1 MSATVVQLERPFRRN
16 YDWSAKELA
25 EFYRVEAALIQAGL
39 RIDTERGVTD
49 EGDPWF
55 AFCKPGDG
63 DVIVHIA
70 RIDGLYI
77 LAGPSYQGVATG
89 RDIATLVRDLVNRY
103 PLIQMGSDSRRQNSK
118 IFVHP
123 AALLIAVVATAF
135 FKSAEAR
142 ALGDT
147 EKSPA
152 DDQRLTD
159 GHRGGATIRPDP
171 YPTFDTGKKGIVTDA
186 AQTAIILSAVV
197 AALQTP
203 QPYQIERGL
212 LASAGLTPDVSEL
225 GVLARQQTPPATTA
239 FVAEEPAFQHASIA
253 SSLGPAAP
261 AISSQTGLGYFAP
274 AAVLPTA
281 LLSEALT
288 LVVVLWDFSSK
299 PAAAPIPAHN
309 DAGSGLVSG
318 GNAAPASALLSF
330 KLASS
335 PSTDSLPVVQSVKVA
350 YSATQGT
357 AETHSIA
364 RPDQLPGAL
373 LNALRDGAHTAI
385 DGSSLD
391 LSNSGGQGSS
401 FASVLLASVTS
412 HFPTQVVVPSVQQTD
427 VHSAPLSQ
435 IAHDS
440 TDHAIVTAVSS
451 INYADIAALIQDFIS
466 HVPVWTRVSEGNQV
480 VLYDVGAL
488 SEHGNA
494 LKSVTFDFQDGSTLS
509 LVGLASALPQSL
521 LHQRDGSE
529 LFPQA
534 SQSSSA
540 QAQTVSASA
549 EVQTAPTS
557 AQVQGSADAAGNAAH
572 SIEVPATSWTDHL
585 PSGVAAALN
594 DSARATVSAG
604 ATSPSSA
611 GSLAMSLI
619 VSLHDPSSG
628 APLQLLTSPDLC
640 WG

>member
-1 MSATVVQLERPFRRN
+1 M
-16 YDWSAKELA
+16 
-25 EFYRVEAALIQAGL
+25 
-39 RIDTERGVTD
+39 
-49 EGDPWF
+49 
-55 AFCKPGDG
+55 
-63 DVIVHIA
+63 
-70 RIDGLYI
+70 
-77 LAGPSYQGVATG
+77 
-89 RDIATLVRDLVNRY
+89 
-103 PLIQMGSDSRRQNSK
+103 
-118 IFVHP
+118 
-123 AALLIAVVATAF
+123 
-135 FKSAEAR
+135 
-142 ALGDT
+142 
-147 EKSPA
+147 
-152 DDQRLTD
+152 
-159 GHRGGATIRPDP
+159 
-171 YPTFDTGKKGIVTDA
+171 
-186 AQTAIILSAVV
+186 V

-203 QPYQIERGL
+203 QPYQIERGIL
-212 LASAGLTPDVSEL
+212 PSAGLTPDLSD
-225 GVLARQQTPPATTA
+225 GVLARQQTPPATSA

-253 SSLGPAAP
+253 TSFGPAAP
-261 AISSQTGLGYFAP
+261 AISSQAGLGVFAP
-274 AAVLPTA
+274 AAILPAA

-288 LVVVLWDFSSK
+288 LVVVLWDLSSK
-299 PAAAPIPAHN
+299 PAAAPIPAH

-318 GNAAPASALLSF
+318 GNAALASALLSF

-350 YSATQGT
+350 YSAQGT
-357 AETHSIA
+357 EETHSIV
-364 RPDQLPGAL
+364 RPDQLPVAL

-412 HFPTQVVVPSVQQTD
+412 HFSSETFQFSSVTSHFPTQVVVPSMQQTD

-435 IAHDS
+435 VDDSTYHAHDS
-440 TDHAIVTAVSS
+440 TDHAIVSAVSS
-451 INYADIAALIQDFIS
+451 INYADISALIQDFIS

-529 LFPQA
+529 LVPQA

-549 EVQTAPTS
+549 EAPTS
-557 AQVQGSADAAGNAAH
+557 AQVQGSADAAGNTAH

-619 VSLHDPSSG
+619 VSPHDPSSG
-628 APLQLLTSPDLC
+628 APWQSLTSPDLA
-640 WG
+640 WANDVSAIVPTAMVGDPGSKITNSGIGGAKSLLQTFIDHTPNYSVISDGNKLILYDPSTLASPANIKSLSFDFADGSTLSLIGTPEALHYSQLL